1 MRNAISALLA
11 ASSLAS
17 CAVPDLGPR
26 PAPLAAA
33 QVQTQTLAGGTG
45 VWPRDEWWQS
55 YADPQLSRLIA
66 EGLKNAPDLA
76 VAAARFRAAS
86 AAAREARADLFPT
99 VAAETTVDLV
109 KQTYNGGIPRT
120 FIPKGWN
127 ETGIINLQL
136 AWDLDPWGRNRAQ
149 ARAAMSEADAAAL
162 ELTQARLVLSTGI
175 ADAYA
180 ELVRLTAERDV
191 SLATIALRSNT
202 RRLVAERVANGLD
215 TQAELKQAVGA
226 IPAAEADLAATDEAI
241 GLAKNRLAE
250 LVGQGP
256 GLSES
261 IAAPPRLSGIQG
273 IQGMPADVR
282 TNLLARRPNIRA
294 ALARVEAAA
303 ARIKV
308 ARTAFYPSLNITGLI
323 GLQALGLDRVFKP
336 GSTYGNASPAIGLP
350 IFQGGALRARYRGA
364 RAEYDEAVS
373 QYDATV
379 IQAFREVADVSV
391 SRQALVERLSKS
403 EAALVASREAYD
415 IAQLRYKGGLST
427 FLDVLTAQNAVL
439 INQRASAVLSTRAF
453 ALDVLLVRALGGGF
467 SSPTRAWP
475 AEPSLLIKDKTRG

>member
-1 MRNAISALLA
+1 MKNAITALLA
-11 ASSLAS
+11 ASGLAS

-26 PAPLAAA
+26 PAPLTPP

-45 VWPRDEWWQS
+45 AWPRNDWWVG
-55 YADPQLSRLIA
+55 YADPQLSRLIS
-66 EGLKNAPDLA
+66 EGLERAPDLA
-76 VAAARFRAAS
+76 AAAARFRAAS
-86 AAAREARADLFPT
+86 SVAREARSGLLPT
-99 VAAETTVDLV
+99 VDVQAAIDLT
-109 KQTYNGGIPRT
+109 KQTYNGGIPREFT
-120 FIPKGWN
+120 PKGWN
-127 ETGIINLQL
+127 ETGIVNLQL
-136 AWDLDPWGRNRAQ
+136 AWDLDLWGRNRAQ

-180 ELVRLTAERDV
+180 ELVRLIAERDV
-191 SLATIALRSNT
+191 SLDTIALRSNT

-215 TQAELKQAVGA
+215 TQAELKQAIGA

-241 GLAKNRLAE
+241 GLAKNQLAM

-256 GLSES
+256 DLARS
-261 IAAPPRLSGIQG
+261 ISAPSRLSGIHG
-273 IQGMPADVR
+273 IPADVR
-282 TNLLARRPNIRA
+282 TDLLARRPDIRA

-308 ARTAFYPSLNITGLI
+308 ARTAFYPSLNITSLI
-323 GLQALGLDRVFKP
+323 GLQALGLDRVFKT
-336 GSTYGNASPAIGLP
+336 GSTYGNASPALGLP

-364 RAEYDEAVS
+364 RAEYDEAVA

-379 IQAFREVADVSV
+379 IQAFREVADVAV
-391 SRQALVERLSKS
+391 SRQALVDRLGKS
-403 EAALVASREAYD
+403 EAALAASREAFD

-453 ALDVLLVRALGGGF
+453 ALDVSLVRALGGGYF
-467 SSPTRAWP
+467 SPPPTGP
-475 AEPSLLIKDKTRG
+475 AAPPILIGDKIRG